1 MAAAIKAVNAKI
13 RSNKLLDYFCSTHF
27 WGPMSNFG
35 IPVAAVM
42 DTQKDP
48 EIISGRMTGAL
59 TIYSATF
66 MRYAMAVTPR
76 NYLLFACHFI
86 NFNAQVTQ
94 GYRWYRYWNM
104 GGREAAL
111 EAKAKSGIS
120 GAKAEAEGVVAQ
132 AQSLAADTKAKGEQV
147 VKKAAGKLS

>member
-1 MAAAIKAVNAKI
+1 
-13 RSNKLLDYFCSTHF
+13 
-27 WGPMSNFG
+27 
-35 IPVAAVM
+35 
-42 DTQKDP
+42 
-48 EIISGRMTGAL
+48 
-59 TIYSATF
+59 
-66 MRYAMAVTPR
+66 
-76 NYLLFACHFI
+76 
-86 NFNAQVTQ
+86 
-94 GYRWYRYWNM
+94 M